1 MVSAAQFLWPVAW
14 QTYRCERVCVC
25 VCVSVWKGC
34 STHVQVWWD
43 VCRVHGLSLSSS
55 VTIPRLS
62 LPLLLDRM
70 DKVDY
75 FTSYSLSL
83 LSQGNQCL
91 SLPCLLR
98 KWTVGNAALSMF
110 SSPLCSLA
118 QLLILLS
125 VSDKQTLKNIHRLP
139 LCLPACL
146 PDLCSWATPF
156 LCRLHFHPCLFETH
170 WDRRCALKLQEEK
183 WVVSV
188 CLSVCTVSSA
198 TTPSCS

>member
-1 MVSAAQFLWPVAW
+1 MQSPWFILELQCYDPSALAPAPFGQNGQSGLFYLLFS
-14 QTYRCERVCVC
+14 VC
-25 VCVSVWKGC
+25 
-34 STHVQVWWD
+34 
-43 VCRVHGLSLSSS
+43 
-55 VTIPRLS
+55 
-62 LPLLLDRM
+62 
-70 DKVDY
+70 
-75 FTSYSLSL
+75 L

-183 WVVSV
+183 
-188 CLSVCTVSSA
+188 
-198 TTPSCS
+198 